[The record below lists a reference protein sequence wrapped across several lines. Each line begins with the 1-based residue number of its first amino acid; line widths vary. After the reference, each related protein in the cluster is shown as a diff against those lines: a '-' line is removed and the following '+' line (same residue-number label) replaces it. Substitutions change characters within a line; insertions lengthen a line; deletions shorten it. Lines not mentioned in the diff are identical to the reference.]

1 MERHRNLIISGRS
14 RPVVGYF
21 RDGQPVVDRFDSAR
35 SHIHYPADPVER
47 ANFEDVLPE
56 VIAEIQ
62 PQPDDRKIVHTKETE
77 YTFSNGLVCIDDS
90 NRGSVFYAVR
100 KGRSGYSQ
108 LISTED
114 VAEGDI
120 QTTSDVTV
128 VTKLRGVGGHSP
140 NNLFWEVATA
150 HTGGAGGGEPGDP
163 SLVTPEQRA
172 EAERLWLDKAII
184 VDGGEG
190 GMDERHP
197 ILHSREEYL
206 GWLAARY
213 AWLDENLRRKKRM

>member
-1 MERHRNLIISGRS
+1 MEQRKSLIISGRS

-21 RDGQPVVDRFDSAR
+21 RDGQPVVDKFDPAR
-35 SHIHYPADPVER
+35 SHIHRPTDPVER
-47 ANFEDVLPE
+47 ANFEGVLPR

-62 PQPDDRKIVHTKETE
+62 PQPGDRKIVHTKETE

-100 KGRSGYSQ
+100 KGRSGYSR

-128 VTKLRGVGGHSP
+128 VTKLRGVGGHSS

-172 EAERLWLDKAII
+172 EAERLWRDKAII
-184 VDGGEG
+184 VDGREG

-213 AWLDENLRRKKRM
+213 AWLESNLRRQRR

>member
-1 MERHRNLIISGRS
+1 MEQRKSLIISRRS

-21 RDGQPVVDRFDSAR
+21 RDGQPVVDKFDPTR

-47 ANFEDVLPE
+47 ANFEVALPR
-56 VIAEIQ
+56 VIAGIE
-62 PQPDDRKIVHTKETE
+62 PRPDDRKIVRTEETE
-77 YTFSNGLVCIDDS
+77 YSFDSGLVHIDDS
-90 NRGSVFYAVR
+90 NQEQVFYAVR
-100 KGRSGYSQ
+100 KGRSSYSQ
-108 LISTED
+108 LIPRED
-114 VAEGDI
+114 VTEEDVQI
-120 QTTSDVTV
+120 TSDVTV
-128 VTKLRGVGGHSP
+128 VVKLKGVGGRDP
-140 NNLFWEVATA
+140 KNLFWEVATA
-150 HTGGAGGGEPGDP
+150 HVGGAGGGEPGDP

-184 VDGGEG
+184 VDDREG

-213 AWLDENLRRKKRM
+213 AWLDSNLRRQRR

>member
-1 MERHRNLIISGRS
+1 MEQRKSLIISRRS

-21 RDGQPVVDRFDSAR
+21 RDGQPVVDKFDPTR

-47 ANFEDVLPE
+47 ANFEVALPR
-56 VIAEIQ
+56 VIAGIE
-62 PQPDDRKIVHTKETE
+62 PRPDDRKIVHTKETE

-90 NRGSVFYAVR
+90 NRKNVFYAVR
-100 KGRSGYSQ
+100 RGRSGYSR
-108 LISTED
+108 LISRED
-114 VAEGDI
+114 VAKRDI

-150 HTGGAGGGEPGDP
+150 HTGGAGGGEPGDS
-163 SLVTPEQRA
+163 SLVTLEQRA
-172 EAERLWLDKAII
+172 EAERQWANKAIV

-190 GMDERHP
+190 GIDERCP
-197 ILHSREEYL
+197 VLRTREEYL
-206 GWLAARY
+206 VWLAARY
-213 AWLDENLRRKKRM
+213 AWLDRNLRRKKRM

>member
-1 MERHRNLIISGRS
+1 MIISRRS

-21 RDGQPVVDRFDSAR
+21 RDGQPVVDKFDPTR
-35 SHIHYPADPVER
+35 SHIHYPTDPVEQ
-47 ANFEDVLPE
+47 ANFEVALPR
-56 VIAEIQ
+56 VIGGIE
-62 PQPDDRKIVHTKETE
+62 PRPDDRKIVRTEETE
-77 YTFSNGLVCIDDS
+77 YSFDSGLVHIDDS
-90 NRGSVFYAVR
+90 NRGGVFYAVR

-184 VDGGEG
+184 VDDREG

-213 AWLDENLRRKKRM
+213 AWLDSNLRRQRR